1 MEGEQYQNW
10 IWHTLYFLECRNA
23 PKGKITGMV
32 TREKLIQ
39 FIQEL
44 EKESWEKATT
54 LEKQDGDIDP
64 PLTRVQIAN
73 HIRGLKGRKLIK
85 EYKNSKDEPCLR
97 TI

>member
-1 MEGEQYQNW
+1 MVDEQYQNW
-10 IWHTLYFLECRNA
+10 IWHTLYFLERRNA

-32 TREKLIQ
+32 TRENLIQ

-54 LEKQDGDIDP
+54 LEKQDGDIEP

-85 EYKNSKDEPCLR
+85 EYKNSKSEPCLR